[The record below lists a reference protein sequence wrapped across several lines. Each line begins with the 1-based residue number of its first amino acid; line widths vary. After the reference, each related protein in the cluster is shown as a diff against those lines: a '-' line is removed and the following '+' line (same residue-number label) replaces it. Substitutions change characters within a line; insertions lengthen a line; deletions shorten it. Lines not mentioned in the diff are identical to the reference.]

1 MISSTTQQDDDLVPL
16 QELRFKTLKRRWYM
30 LLICG
35 LMGTLQVCMCF
46 VYLIIYI
53 CILKKEKNGLPH
65 IPFSTF
71 IIHHISFELE

>member
-1 MISSTTQQDDDLVPL
+1 MISSTTQKDDDQVPL

-30 LLICG
+30 LLVCG

-46 VYLIIYI
+46 VYLI
-53 CILKKEKNGLPH
+53 ILKKEKNGLPH

-71 IIHHISFELE
+71 IIYHISFELE

>member
-1 MISSTTQQDDDLVPL
+1 
-16 QELRFKTLKRRWYM
+16 M

-46 VYLIIYI
+46 VYLII